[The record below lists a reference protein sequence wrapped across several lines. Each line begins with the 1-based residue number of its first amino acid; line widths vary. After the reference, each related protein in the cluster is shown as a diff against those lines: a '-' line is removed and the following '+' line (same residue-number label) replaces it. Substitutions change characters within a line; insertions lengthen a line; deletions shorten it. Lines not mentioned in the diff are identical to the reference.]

1 MAAGS
6 QRNKEAF
13 GRVFVDTSK
22 GLGMKES
29 LRAPMGDILRLQLS
43 PSPLC
48 VESSAPQ
55 QTRARERGHPWVHRP
70 VYRYHQGLRWV
81 WTMMPN

>member
-22 GLGMKES
+22 ALGMKES

-48 VESSAPQ
+48 GKLCSTAD
-55 QTRARERGHPWVHRP
+55 AGKREGTPMGSPSRV
-70 VYRYHQGLRWV
+70 
-81 WTMMPN
+81 